1 MTVQRCTQPLLVEVV
16 TDETDASSEHEQ
28 PVQRTDLDVLVR
40 FFGRKGTRVTK
51 EVDEANGDTA
61 IDVENEL

>member
-1 MTVQRCTQPLLVEVV
+1 MTVERCTQPLLVEVV

-28 PVQRTDLDVLVR
+28 PIQRADLDILVR
-40 FFGRKGTRVTK
+40 FFSRKGTRVTK
-51 EVDEANGDTA
+51 EIDEANGDTA